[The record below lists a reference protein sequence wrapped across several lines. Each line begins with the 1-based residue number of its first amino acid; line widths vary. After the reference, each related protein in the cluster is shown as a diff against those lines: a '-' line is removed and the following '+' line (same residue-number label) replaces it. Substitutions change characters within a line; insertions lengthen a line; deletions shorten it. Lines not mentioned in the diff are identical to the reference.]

1 MNATNKSSGDLGVSA
16 TTLNDGKAILVG
28 VNLHAAAADVVITI
42 YDNTAASGKILF
54 KYTLDINVVGLARY
68 IDLPDIRADNGL
80 HVVVTGVGAIAIVHY
95 R

>member
-1 MNATNKSSGDLGVSA
+1 MNVTNKSSGDLGVSA
-16 TTLNDGKAILVG
+16 DTLNDGKAILAG

-42 YDNTAASGKILF
+42 YDNTAASGKVLF
-54 KYTLDINVVGLARY
+54 KYTLDIDVVGLAIY

-80 HVVVTGVGAIAIVHY
+80 HVVVAGVGAIAVVHY